1 MSSQCVCCNVRME
14 PNNRRSFHGIV
25 MRLFV
30 PARRS
35 MSLPGSGSICNACRM
50 CYRKWR
56 SNSEVAHILDCI
68 KDESNE
74 TVIASGNQ
82 VRS

>member
-14 PNNRRSFHGIV
+14 PNNRRPFHGIV

-30 PARRS
+30 SARRDV
-35 MSLPGSGSICNACRM
+35 SLPGSGSICDACRM

-56 SNSEVAHILDCI
+56 SNSEVAHILDRI
-68 KDESNE
+68 EDESNE
-74 TVIASGNQ
+74 TVIAGENQ